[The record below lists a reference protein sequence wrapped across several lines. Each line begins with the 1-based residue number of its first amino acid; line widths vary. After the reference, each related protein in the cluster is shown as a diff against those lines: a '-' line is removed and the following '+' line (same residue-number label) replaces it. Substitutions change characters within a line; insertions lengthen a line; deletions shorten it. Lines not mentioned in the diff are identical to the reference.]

1 MCRYRPPGEDEQ
13 REPRAGTARM
23 NRSPTPVPEVAEVL
37 ERWRPANWT
46 ARDLDA
52 LEPLLPTVRE
62 WIAAVPPRD
71 ANQAARFLRASAGLA
86 VWAERSLG
94 TTDPTVALNPHNV
107 EYWSM
112 TVMADQSARWREK
125 TRGTLR
131 TLGRAINPHDWPGPA
146 QKVGRQRIARPYTP
160 TEQATFRLA
169 AALPGRANRAKR
181 MWIVAAGL
189 GAGLYGTE
197 IAAARTGDV
206 ETLEGGRL
214 AIQVRGNN
222 PRSVPIRNDY
232 TNLAR
237 DAAEDSPTDRF
248 FPTDVRNAVH
258 SVAERLDPGDGQS
271 LSLRR
276 SRSTWLVA
284 HMVTGTSLAGLRI
297 IAGPVSM
304 TTLDLLVRYAV
315 TSIDNHTAIAGALR
329 A

>member
-1 MCRYRPPGEDEQ
+1 
-13 REPRAGTARM
+13 M
-23 NRSPTPVPEVAEVL
+23 NQSPTPMADVL
-37 ERWRPANWT
+37 ERWRPAKWT
-46 ARDLDA
+46 ARDVEA
-52 LEPLLPTVRE
+52 LEPLLPTIRE
-62 WIAAVPPRD
+62 WVTTVPPRD
-71 ANQAARFLRASAGLA
+71 ANQAAQFLRAAAGLA
-86 VWAERSLG
+86 VWADRSLG
-94 TTDPTVALNPHNV
+94 TTDPALVLHPNNV
-107 EYWSM
+107 ECWSM
-112 TVMADQSARWREK
+112 TVMADRSARWREK

-131 TLGRAINPHDWPGPA
+131 TLGRAVNPHDWPAPTE
-146 QKVGRQRIARPYTP
+146 KVGRQNIARPYTP
-160 TEQATFRLA
+160 GEEATFRLA

-197 IAAARTGDV
+197 IAAARTGGL
-206 ETLEGGRL
+206 ETLQGERL
-214 AIQVRGNN
+214 AIRVRGNN

-232 TNLAR
+232 TTLAR
-237 DAAEDSPTDRF
+237 NAAEGSPTDRF

-258 SVAERLDPGDGQS
+258 SVAERLDPGDGQG

-304 TTLDLLVRYAV
+304 TTLDLLVPYAV
-315 TSIDNHTAIAGALR
+315 ASIDNHTAIVGALR